1 MEKFEILLNELLREP
16 VGEPGG
22 KTCRSEG
29 PGVEQREK
37 PGEQREKP
45 GEQRELVIRY
55 ATGRE
60 RDAKVYEGTRGKTG
74 PQEDAYAILYAV
86 GNLLGKELGLDGKA
100 LGDGL
105 VRHSLKM
112 MIKKSLEGLF
122 DE

>member
-1 MEKFEILLNELLREP
+1 MEKFEMLLSELIGEQREPLREP
-16 VGEPGG
+16 IGG
-22 KTCRSEG
+22 RRG
-29 PGVEQREK
+29 PGERH
-37 PGEQREKP
+37 EKP